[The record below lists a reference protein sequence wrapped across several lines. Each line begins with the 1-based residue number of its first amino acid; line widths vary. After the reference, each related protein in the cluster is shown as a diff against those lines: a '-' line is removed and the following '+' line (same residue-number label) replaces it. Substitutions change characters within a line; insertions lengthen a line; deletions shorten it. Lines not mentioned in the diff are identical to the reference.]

1 MRTETLQEDVILPGD
16 ELYDAARTVWNAMV
30 DRRPAVI
37 VQPTDAAGVARA
49 IRFARD
55 QGMEIGVKG
64 GGHGVTGHAV
74 PDGGVQIDLSAMGS
88 ARVDAEAR
96 RAWVGGGAELGALDR
111 ASQPFGLATTAGN
124 VSHTGVGG
132 LTLGGGMGWLARRF
146 GLACDNVESYEVV
159 TADGSVLRTSASE
172 HPDLY
177 WGLRGGGGNFGI
189 VTEFVFRLH
198 EIGTTALM
206 AEFIH
211 DPDTAA
217 DALRGWAE
225 LIPQAPRQATLTAYA
240 GRTQEGRPTVSV
252 GYAWVGDP
260 AEGRRLLPQFR
271 ALGPAR
277 EEKVAETT
285 YLALQSIDDVPAA
298 YGKRRYWKGHYLREL
313 SDGAID
319 AFILGAT
326 SAAGALH
333 GSLQSYGG
341 AIGEVGAEESAFSQ
355 RDALIEFVAGTGW
368 TDPATDE
375 AELAGARR
383 YAGGLEPFASGV
395 YVNALSDEGGGGV
408 QRAYRTD
415 QLRRLRAL
423 KAVHDPDNVFH
434 LNHNIT
440 PAGADEQPD
449 DGADTS
455 ED

>member
-1 MRTETLQEDVILPGD
+1 MTSETLQEDVLLPGD
-16 ELYDAARTVWNAMV
+16 DRFDAARTVWNAMV

-37 VQPTDAAGVARA
+37 VRPTDAGGVARA

-64 GGHGVTGHAV
+64 GGHSVTGHAV
-74 PDGGVQIDLSAMGS
+74 PDGGVMIDLSAMGS

-96 RAWVGGGAELGALDR
+96 MAWVGGGAELGALDR

-132 LTLGGGMGWLARRF
+132 LTLGGGMGWLGRRF
-146 GLACDNVESYEVV
+146 GLACDNIESYEIV
-159 TADGSVLRTSASE
+159 TADGSVLRASATE

-177 WGLRGGGGNFGI
+177 WGLRGGGGNFGV

-198 EIGTTALM
+198 EIGTSSLV
-206 AEFIH
+206 AEFLH
-211 DPDTAA
+211 DPDTAT
-217 DALRGWAE
+217 DALRGWVE
-225 LIPQAPRQATLTAYA
+225 LIPETPREATLTAFA
-240 GRTQEGRPTVSV
+240 GRNQEGRPIVSV
-252 GYAWVGDP
+252 GYVWVGDV

-313 SDGAID
+313 SDGAIE
-319 AFILGAT
+319 AFVSGAT
-326 SAAGALH
+326 DGVGALH
-333 GSLQSYGG
+333 GGLQSYGG
-341 AIGEVGAEESAFSQ
+341 AISEVAADESAFSQ
-355 RDALIEFVAGTGW
+355 RDALVEFVAGTGW
-368 TDPATDE
+368 TDPAADE
-375 AELAGARR
+375 EEIAGARR
-383 YAGGLEPFASGV
+383 YAGGVEPFASGV
-395 YVNALSDEGGGGV
+395 YVNTLSDEGGAGV

-415 QLRRLRAL
+415 QLRRLREL
-423 KAVHDPDNVFH
+423 KARHDPDNVFH

-440 PAGADEQPD
+440 PAGGPMS
-449 DGADTS
+449 TR